1 MARIGILACYSA
13 MMTPKI
19 DKFNDIKFI
28 SLMARVDDKEF
39 IHGDISLEEYFN
51 IVEKS
56 RDIPRTSQP
65 STQEI
70 ADTLTPMLS
79 EYDFIYIVSI
89 NNGLSGIAQNFR
101 LVLEDANASD
111 KVRVIEAE
119 SITLSETAVIE
130 TIIDGI
136 ELNKSIDEINS
147 AIDEVVATSQTF
159 LFPASFKYLKHSGRI
174 NGVQALLGAALNM
187 KIFLQ
192 VKDGKADVVGKG
204 RGIASILKFLDNYI
218 DENGFTKVYFG
229 QYLVDQKTC
238 DQVINFLT
246 SKGLEVIVGESEDIV
261 APTHFG
267 PNTFGVCFYKGGF

>member
-89 NNGLSGIAQNFR
+89 NNGLSGITQNFR
-101 LVLEDANASD
+101 LALEDANASD
-111 KVRVIEAE
+111 KVRVIEVE
-119 SITLSETAVIE
+119 SITLSETVVIE

-147 AIDEVVATSQTF
+147 VIDEVVATSQTF